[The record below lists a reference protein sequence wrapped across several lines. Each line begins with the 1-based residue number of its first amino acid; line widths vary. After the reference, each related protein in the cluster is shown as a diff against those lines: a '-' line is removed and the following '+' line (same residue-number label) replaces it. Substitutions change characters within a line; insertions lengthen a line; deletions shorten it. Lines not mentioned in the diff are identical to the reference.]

1 MNSYKYNAL
10 SADGA
15 KVKGIIEAVDEYQAV
30 EKIKEKCPIVISVD
44 EVQKT
49 KMNSILNKEI
59 GKKVDSKSLSVMCSQ
74 FAIILEAGTPLN
86 KTIKMIASQTEDKKL
101 KKMLEN
107 AYDDVTYGSSLE
119 SAFRKNYDGLPEV
132 FLETIKAGEQSGNL
146 PGSFANMQKYFDKS
160 FKTTQKIKSVTGYPL
175 FVLCV
180 AIVVVIVVMVVVV
193 PTLTSVFGELGGELP
208 LMTRML
214 IATSE
219 WFAKWWIILLG
230 IILAI
235 YVLYKFV
242 TSTEKGQIRKSER
255 KLRLPIIGN
264 ITTLTNAQEF
274 ANTMASLLE
283 AGLTIGDALRVT
295 SRCITNYAVSKEVF
309 AMAEKVETGT
319 SLSEAMNKS
328 EYLPTTLKEMTGV
341 GEKSG
346 ELVKTLKTIGDYYA
360 NESDYAIKAA
370 LDRLE
375 PTLLILL
382 AIFAGYIVIS
392 IYLPMF
398 TMYSIL

>member
-30 EKIKEKCPIVISVD
+30 DKIKEKCPIVISID
-44 EVQKT
+44 EIQNK

-101 KKMLEN
+101 KRMLEN
-107 AYDDVTYGSSLE
+107 AYDDVTYGSTLE

-160 FKTTQKIKSVTGYPL
+160 FKTSQKIKSVTGYPL

-193 PTLTSVFGELGGELP
+193 PTLTNVFGELGGELP

-214 IATSE
+214 IATSN
-219 WFAKWWIILLG
+219 WFAKWWIILVG
-230 IILAI
+230 IILAF
-235 YVLYKFV
+235 YVAYKLL
-242 TSTEKGQIRKSER
+242 TSSEAGQIRKSER
-255 KLRLPIIGN
+255 KLKLPVIGN

-283 AGLTIGDALRVT
+283 AGLTVGDALRVT

-319 SLSEAMNKS
+319 SLSEAMEKS
-328 EYLPTTLKEMTGV
+328 EYLPATLKEMTGV

>member
-30 EKIKEKCPIVISVD
+30 DKIKEKCPIVISID
-44 EVQKT
+44 EIQNK

-107 AYDDVTYGSSLE
+107 AYDDVTYGSTLE
-119 SAFRKNYDGLPEV
+119 NAFRKNYDGLPEV

-160 FKTTQKIKSVTGYPL
+160 FKTSQKIKSVTGYPL

-180 AIVVVIVVMVVVV
+180 AIIVVIVVMVVVV
-193 PTLTSVFGELGGELP
+193 PTLTNVFGELGGELP

-214 IATSE
+214 IATSN
-219 WFAKWWIILLG
+219 WFAKWWIILVG
-230 IILAI
+230 IILAF
-235 YVLYKFV
+235 YVAYKLL
-242 TSTEKGQIRKSER
+242 TSSEAGQIRKSER
-255 KLRLPIIGN
+255 KLKLPVIGN

-283 AGLTIGDALRVT
+283 AGLTVGDALRVT

-319 SLSEAMNKS
+319 SLSEAMEKS
-328 EYLPTTLKEMTGV
+328 EYLPATLKEMTGV

>member
-30 EKIKEKCPIVISVD
+30 DKIKEKCPIVISID
-44 EVQKT
+44 EIQNK

-101 KKMLEN
+101 KRMLEN
-107 AYDDVTYGSSLE
+107 AYDDVTYGSTLE

-160 FKTTQKIKSVTGYPL
+160 FKTSQKIKSVTGYPL

-180 AIVVVIVVMVVVV
+180 AIIVVIVVMVVVV
-193 PTLTSVFGELGGELP
+193 PTLTNVFGELGGELP

-214 IATSE
+214 IATSN
-219 WFAKWWIILLG
+219 WFAKWWIILVG
-230 IILAI
+230 IILAF
-235 YVLYKFV
+235 YVAYKLL
-242 TSTEKGQIRKSER
+242 TSSEAGQIRKSER
-255 KLRLPIIGN
+255 KLKLPVIGN

-283 AGLTIGDALRVT
+283 AGLTVGDALRVT

-319 SLSEAMNKS
+319 SLSEAMKKS
-328 EYLPTTLKEMTGV
+328 EYLPATLKEMTGV

>member
-319 SLSEAMNKS
+319 SLNEAMNKS

>member
-30 EKIKEKCPIVISVD
+30 DKIKEKCPIVISID
-44 EVQKT
+44 EIQNK

-107 AYDDVTYGSSLE
+107 AYDDVTYGSTLE

-160 FKTTQKIKSVTGYPL
+160 FKTSQKIKSVTGYPL

-193 PTLTSVFGELGGELP
+193 PTLTNVFGELGGELP

-214 IATSE
+214 IATSN
-219 WFAKWWIILLG
+219 WFAKWWIILVG
-230 IILAI
+230 IILAF
-235 YVLYKFV
+235 YVAYKLL
-242 TSTEKGQIRKSER
+242 TSSEAGQIRKSER
-255 KLRLPIIGN
+255 KLKLPVIGN

-283 AGLTIGDALRVT
+283 AGLTVGDALRVT

-319 SLSEAMNKS
+319 SLSEAMEKS
-328 EYLPTTLKEMTGV
+328 EYLPATLKEMTGV

>member
-30 EKIKEKCPIVISVD
+30 DKIKEKCPIVISVD
-44 EVQKT
+44 EVKNT
-49 KMNSILNKEI
+49 KMNSVLNNEL
-59 GKKVDSKSLSVMCSQ
+59 GKKVDSKALSVMCSQ

-107 AYDDVTYGSSLE
+107 AYDDVTYGSTLE

-160 FKTTQKIKSVTGYPL
+160 FKTTQKLKAVTGYPL

-208 LMTRML
+208 LMTKIL

-219 WFAKWWIILLG
+219 WFAKWWMILLG

-235 YVLYKFV
+235 YVFYKLS
-242 TSTEKGQIRKSER
+242 TSTEKGQIRKSIR
-255 KLRLPIIGN
+255 KLHLPILGN
-264 ITTLTNAQEF
+264 IATLTNAQEF

-283 AGLTIGDALRVT
+283 AGLTVGDALRVT
-295 SRCITNYAVSKEVF
+295 SRCLTNYAVSKEVF

-319 SLSEAMNKS
+319 SLSEAINKS

-360 NESDYAIKAA
+360 NEADYAIKSA
-370 LDRLE
+370 LDKLE

>member
-30 EKIKEKCPIVISVD
+30 DKIKEKCPIVISID
-44 EVQKT
+44 EIQNK

-107 AYDDVTYGSSLE
+107 AYDDVTYGSTLE

-160 FKTTQKIKSVTGYPL
+160 FKTSQKIKSVTGYPL

-180 AIVVVIVVMVVVV
+180 AIIVVIVVMVVVV
-193 PTLTSVFGELGGELP
+193 PTLTNVFGELGGELP

-214 IATSE
+214 IATSN
-219 WFAKWWIILLG
+219 WFAKWWIILVG
-230 IILAI
+230 IILAF
-235 YVLYKFV
+235 YVAYKLL
-242 TSTEKGQIRKSER
+242 TSSEAGQIRKSER
-255 KLRLPIIGN
+255 KLKLPVIGN

-283 AGLTIGDALRVT
+283 AGLTVGDALRVT

-319 SLSEAMNKS
+319 SLSEAMEKS
-328 EYLPTTLKEMTGV
+328 EYLPATLKEMTGV

>member
-30 EKIKEKCPIVISVD
+30 DKIKEKCPIVISID
-44 EVQKT
+44 EIQNK

-101 KKMLEN
+101 KRMLEN
-107 AYDDVTYGSSLE
+107 AYDDVTYGSTLE

-160 FKTTQKIKSVTGYPL
+160 FKTSQKIKSVTGYPL

-180 AIVVVIVVMVVVV
+180 AIIVVIVVMVVVV
-193 PTLTSVFGELGGELP
+193 PTLTNVFGELGGELP

-214 IATSE
+214 IATSN
-219 WFAKWWIILLG
+219 WFAKWWIILVG
-230 IILAI
+230 IILAF
-235 YVLYKFV
+235 YVAYKLL
-242 TSTEKGQIRKSER
+242 TSSEAGQIRKSER
-255 KLRLPIIGN
+255 KLKLPVIGN

-283 AGLTIGDALRVT
+283 AGLTVGDALRVT

-319 SLSEAMNKS
+319 SLSEAMEKS
-328 EYLPTTLKEMTGV
+328 EYLPATLKEMTGV